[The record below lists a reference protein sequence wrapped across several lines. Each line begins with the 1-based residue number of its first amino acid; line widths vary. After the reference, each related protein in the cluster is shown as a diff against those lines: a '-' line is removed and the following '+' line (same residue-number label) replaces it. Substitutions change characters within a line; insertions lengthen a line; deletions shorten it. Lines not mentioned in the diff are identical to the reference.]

1 MDNTYSGL
9 AAAMNPRA
17 DPTDGFAIGF
27 VTAIEPLTV
36 QMGDQTY
43 YGDEITVARQLTER
57 TEEVTPV
64 SWQTSPQTC
73 TASHAHDIPENRVQL
88 IIHSPLRTGQRVLI
102 LPKAD
107 QQSIYLVDIL
117 S

>member
-9 AAAMNPRA
+9 AAAVNPRA

-27 VTAIEPLTV
+27 VTALEPLTV

-43 YGDEITVARQLTER
+43 YGDEIT
-57 TEEVTPV
+57 
-64 SWQTSPQTC
+64 
-73 TASHAHDIPENRVQL
+73 ASHAHDIPQTRVKL

-117 S
+117 P

>member
-1 MDNTYSGL
+1 MNNTYSGL

-17 DPTDGFAIGF
+17 DPADGFAIGF
-27 VTAIEPLTV
+27 VTALEPLTV

-64 SWQTSPQTC
+64 SWLTSPQTC
-73 TASHAHDIPENRVQL
+73 TASHAHDIPQTRMQL

-117 S
+117 P

>member
-1 MDNTYSGL
+1 MNNTYSGL
-9 AAAMNPRA
+9 ATAMNPRA

-27 VTAIEPLTV
+27 VTALEPLTV

-57 TEEVTPV
+57 TEDVTPIE
-64 SWQTSPQTC
+64 WRTSPQTC
-73 TASHAHDIPENRVQL
+73 TVSHAHDIPETRVQL
-88 IIHSPLRTGQRVLI
+88 IIHSPLRVGQRVLI
-102 LPKAD
+102 LPKND

-117 S
+117 P